1 MCVRQFQ
8 LHPHIKEWNNLNIAC
23 NEKGKSRNKG
33 EYKNPYFFTDAHQ
46 SIRMMV
52 GLIGQ

>member
-23 NEKGKSRNKG
+23 SEKGKVSKTHESETNHDD
-33 EYKNPYFFTDAHQ
+33 TDSTLQ
-46 SIRMMV
+46 VENLRQKV
-52 GLIGQ
+52 K